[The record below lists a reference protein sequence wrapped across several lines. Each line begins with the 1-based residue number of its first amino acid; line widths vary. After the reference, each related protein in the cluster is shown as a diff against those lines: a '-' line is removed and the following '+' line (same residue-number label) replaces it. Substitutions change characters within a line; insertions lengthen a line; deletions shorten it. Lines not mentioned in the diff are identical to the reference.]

1 MPKRLPTKKKSPA
14 KRDGAAQSEPIRK
27 GRATLAHRGELVLEA
42 ARVGTWSW
50 NTVTNIVNWD
60 SRCKA
65 LFGAP
70 QAATSVSY
78 REFISY
84 IHLDDLQ
91 QTEEALQQFLKTRGE
106 YDAVHRVIW
115 PDKSVH
121 WLRCNGRFVSGKL
134 PTEVMGISIDVTWV
148 KHIHEE
154 GLHTEDQLRKINQQ
168 LDQQVRERTA
178 ELERRVAQVA
188 EQAALLDLA
197 NDGIFVRAADMRI
210 SYWNKGAERLYGW
223 TKDEAVGYSTD
234 ELVKTEF
241 PVPFEQIV
249 NSDRWEGELR
259 QTKRDGSKI
268 AVASRWTTLRD
279 QHGKAVGWLEINTDI
294 SGRKAAEEAALRL
307 AAELSKTNESLR
319 AEIAERIR
327 IEEELRKSEERFSKA
342 FRASPDAGMIT
353 CVDNREVIDVNERW
367 RELFG
372 YSPEEAVGRAVT
384 DLQVCEP
391 GCYEEIETSVTS
403 GSGVRDKELE
413 VRDKAGNRK
422 TALLAAEQVTLGK
435 EPCFI
440 ITFRDITERKRLEQA
455 LQDSQAELAR
465 ISRAVVLGQLAA
477 SIAHE
482 VNQPIAAVV
491 ANSNACLRW
500 LAATPPN
507 LREAR
512 TSAEKIIRDGNRA
525 TEVIKRIRASLQKTP
540 SARTKVDLNR
550 LISETLVLMNDAVSG
565 RGVTVVLKLAK
576 DLPKIEADPILLQQ
590 VILNLVSNAV
600 DAMREVNDR
609 PKTLRIASAR
619 VGSEQ
624 IAIKVEDSG
633 SGIDA
638 ATLKNIFEPF
648 FTTKPTGM
656 GLGLS
661 ISRSIIEGHGGRL
674 TASSNNDYGT
684 TFQFSLPLSAEVAS

>member
-1 MPKRLPTKKKSPA
+1 MSKRLRKQKKSRA
-14 KRDGAAQSEPIRK
+14 RSNGAAQSKLTRK
-27 GRATLAHRGELVLEA
+27 RPASLAHRGELALEA

-50 NTVTNIVNWD
+50 NTITNMLSWD

-65 LFGAP
+65 LFGGPRAP
-70 QAATSVSY
+70 RSVSY
-78 REFISY
+78 QRFMFY
-84 IHLDDLQ
+84 IHPDDLHK
-91 QTEEALQQFLKTRGE
+91 TEATLQQFLKTRGE

-121 WLRCNGRFVSGKL
+121 WLRCKGRFVPGKP
-134 PTEVMGISIDVTWV
+134 PTEVMGISIDVTWA
-148 KHIHEE
+148 KHIHDE
-154 GLHTEDQLRKINQQ
+154 GLYAEGQLRKINEQ
-168 LDQQVRERTA
+168 LERQVQERTA

-188 EQAALLDLA
+188 EQATLLDLA
-197 NDGIFVRAADMRI
+197 NDAIFVRARNAQI
-210 SYWNKGAERLYGW
+210 SYWNHGAERLYGW
-223 TKDEAVGYSTD
+223 TRNEAIGRSTD

-241 PVPFEQIV
+241 PVPFEEIM

-259 QTKRDGSKI
+259 QTKRDGSRI

-279 QHGKAVGWLEINTDI
+279 QDGKAVGWLEINTDI
-294 SGRKAAEEAALRL
+294 SARKAAEEAALRL
-307 AAELSKTNESLR
+307 AAELSKMNESLR
-319 AEIAERIR
+319 REIGERVR

-353 CVDNREVIDVNERW
+353 CVSTFEIIDVNERW

-372 YSPEEAVGRAVT
+372 YCPEEVVGRAVM

-391 GCYEEIETSVTS
+391 GYYEELETWVSS
-403 GSGVRDKELE
+403 GSGVRNKELE
-413 VRDKAGNRK
+413 VRDKTGNRK
-422 TALLAAEQVTLGK
+422 TVLLAAEQITLGQ
-435 EPCFI
+435 ERCFI
-440 ITFRDITERKRLEQA
+440 ITFRDVTERKRLEQA
-455 LQDSQAELAR
+455 LQDSQAELSR

-507 LREAR
+507 LKEAR
-512 TSAEKIIRDGNRA
+512 SSAEKIIRDGNRA

-540 SARTKVDLNR
+540 STREKVDLNK
-550 LISETLVLMNDAVSG
+550 LISETLVLLNDAVSG
-565 RGVTVVLKLAK
+565 RGVTVVLELSK

-590 VILNLVSNAV
+590 VFLNLVSNAV
-600 DAMREVNDR
+600 EAMSEVHDR
-609 PKTLRIASAR
+609 PRHLRISSDR
-619 VGSEQ
+619 IGSEQ
-624 IAIKVEDSG
+624 IAIRVQDSG
-633 SGIDA
+633 SGIDP
-638 ATLKNIFEPF
+638 ATLKKIYDPF
-648 FTTKPTGM
+648 FTTKSTGM

-661 ISRSIIEGHGGRL
+661 ISKSIIESHGGRV

-684 TFQFSLPLSAEVAS
+684 TFQFSLPLSAEVAA